1 MVEDRY
7 FLSQKVAAQLLIQVE
22 SLHYPVTN
30 LQAAAKA
37 SFQQR
42 SLCCDCSCLS
52 NQVELVHNEGIVLN
66 CPICCH
72 QGQCVRLIAKH
83 HTDIQ
88 LLPTKASGC
97 PHKDLCLEL

>member
-37 SFQQR
+37 SFQ
-42 SLCCDCSCLS
+42 SLHLVVGDMISYRTWHPPIYRLAGILLS
-52 NQVELVHNEGIVLN
+52 
-66 CPICCH
+66 
-72 QGQCVRLIAKH
+72 
-83 HTDIQ
+83 
-88 LLPTKASGC
+88 LP
-97 PHKDLCLEL
+97 LQY